1 MIRVNILLC
10 DTFPGRLP
18 DFIPNYESLFMD
30 LFAAIGEQV
39 SYKIFQTWQ
48 ESLFMDLFA
57 SIGEQVSYKKFQTWQ
72 GELPASVNTDE
83 LYLVP
88 GSLDSAYDDKP
99 WIVALVKWI
108 EHAYCRGAKL
118 MGVCFGHQVI
128 ARALGG
134 EVRRYDGGFGAGI
147 RASQVI
153 DERMAP
159 YFPGQ
164 EMRLLYSHHDQV
176 TALPQDAVLCATS
189 DFCKNESFRI
199 GSQVV
204 TFQGHPEFTVDYS
217 RHLLLNHCDDVDE
230 NVRLKRSDL
239 LRYRALNA

>member
-1 MIRVNILLC
+1 MTRRINILLC

-30 LFAAIGEQV
+30 LFASVDEQV

-48 ESLFMDLFA
+48 
-57 SIGEQVSYKKFQTWQ
+57 
-72 GELPASVNTDE
+72 GELPSAINADE

-99 WIVALVKWI
+99 WIVALLKWI

-118 MGVCFGHQVI
+118 MGVCFGHQAI

-134 EVRRYDGGFGAGI
+134 EVRLFEGGFGAGV

-153 DERMAP
+153 DKSIAP

-164 EMRLLYSHHDQV
+164 KMHLLYSHHDQV
-176 TALPQDAVLCATS
+176 TVLPQDAVLCATS
-189 DFCKNESFRI
+189 DFCKNESYRI
-199 GSQVV
+199 GHQVV
-204 TFQGHPEFTVDYS
+204 TFQGHPEFTVAYS
-217 RHLLLNHCDDVDE
+217 RHLLTNCSDDIE
-230 NVRLKRSDL
+230 ESVRHAALQSLDNLTPQGSAAARYALDL
-239 LRYRALNA
+239 IFDK

>member
-1 MIRVNILLC
+1 MRSINILLC

-30 LFAAIGEQV
+30 LFASIGEQV

-48 ESLFMDLFA
+48 
-57 SIGEQVSYKKFQTWQ
+57 
-72 GELPASVNTDE
+72 GELPSSVNDDE

-99 WIVALVKWI
+99 WIVALVNWI
-108 EHAYCRGAKL
+108 ERAYSRGAKL
-118 MGVCFGHQVI
+118 MGVCFGHQAI

-134 EVRRYDGGFGAGI
+134 EVRQYEGGFGAGV
-147 RASQVI
+147 RASRVI
-153 DERMAP
+153 DERMKA

-176 TALPQDAVLCATS
+176 TVLPQGATLCATS

-199 GSQVV
+199 GRQVV
-204 TFQGHPEFTVDYS
+204 TFQGHPEFTVAYS
-217 RHLLLNHCDDVDE
+217 RHLLINCSDDVE
-230 NVRLKRSDL
+230 PSVRDVALRSLDALVPQGAEAARFAIDL
-239 LRYRALNA
+239 LFRQG